1 MNVKQITIFLE
12 DKPGTL
18 HGIISTLNDKNIHI
32 RGFTAV
38 DIGGM
43 TILRLIVNNVM
54 WTAAALKDAGIPST
68 FTEVLVA
75 EVAGGESGLVKL
87 LDILKDANINI
98 QHVYPILNE
107 NPIQFGQN
115 VFMVFEV
122 NDNAKAVDVLR
133 QNGVKVLM
141 QEELAEL

>member
-1 MNVKQITIFLE
+1 MNVKQITVFLE

-18 HGIISTLNDKNIHI
+18 DGIITTLNDKNIHI

-38 DIGGM
+38 DMGGM
-43 TILRLIVNNVM
+43 TILRLIVNNVI
-54 WTAAALKDAGIPST
+54 WTAAALKEAGIPST

-75 EVAGGESGLVKL
+75 EVAGGEAGLVKL

-115 VFMVFEV
+115 VYMVFEV
-122 NDNAKAVDVLR
+122 NDNAKAIDVLR

-141 QEELAEL
+141 QEELAAL